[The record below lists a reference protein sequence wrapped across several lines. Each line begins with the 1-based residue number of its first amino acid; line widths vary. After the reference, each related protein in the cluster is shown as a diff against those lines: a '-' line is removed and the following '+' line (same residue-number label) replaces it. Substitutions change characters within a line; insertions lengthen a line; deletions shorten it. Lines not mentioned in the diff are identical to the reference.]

1 MNVYMYR
8 FLSFFQV
15 LAIKSSLCMQKAG
28 APPPKNISSLKW
40 SIPSIS
46 IELTPGKPVS
56 YLPESRFD
64 IRAKKL
70 SS

>member
-1 MNVYMYR
+1 MNVCMYR
-8 FLSFFQV
+8 FLSSFQV
-15 LAIKSSLCMQKAG
+15 LAIKSSLHIQKAG

-40 SIPSIS
+40 SITSIL

-56 YLPESRFD
+56 YLPESHID
-64 IRAKKL
+64 IRAMGR